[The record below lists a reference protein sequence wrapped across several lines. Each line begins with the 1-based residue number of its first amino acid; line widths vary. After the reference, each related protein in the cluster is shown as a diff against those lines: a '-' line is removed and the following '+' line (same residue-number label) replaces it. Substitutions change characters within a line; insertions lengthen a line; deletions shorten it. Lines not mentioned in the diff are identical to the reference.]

1 MNNFWL
7 WFSTG
12 LQHITDLGGYDH
24 ILFVTLLSIS
34 YTFSSLKKLLAMITA
49 FTLGHSIS
57 LALSIIGDLNINTAL
72 IEFLIAFSIFITAIY
87 CLKVK
92 ENSNAKC
99 LPAGLPAEGMKAGKA
114 GIYLIVIFFGLIHGT
129 GFSYLLKAMLGKEE
143 AIAGPLLYFNLG
155 LEAGQLLIVLAVLS
169 LNFAMSFIKPIP
181 FKVYKIVVVSLI
193 GVIALKMCMERLI
206 VLS

>member
-1 MNNFWL
+1 MQNFWL

-12 LQHITDLGGYDH
+12 LEHITDLGGYDH

-34 YTFSSLKKLLAMITA
+34 YTFSSWKRLVVMITA

-57 LALSIIGDLNINTAL
+57 LAMSVISDLNINSAL
-72 IEFLIAFSIFITAIY
+72 IEFLIALSIFITAVY
-87 CLKVK
+87 HLSAK
-92 ENSNAKC
+92 ENSNAKWV
-99 LPAGLPAEGMKAGKA
+99 
-114 GIYLIVIFFGLIHGT
+114 YVIVVLFGLIHGT

-169 LNFAMSFIKPIP
+169 LNLAISYFKAIP
-181 FKVYKIVVVSLI
+181 FKVYKMVVVSLI
-193 GVIALKMCMERLI
+193 GLIALKMCVERVMELI
-206 VLS
+206 TS

>member
-1 MNNFWL
+1 MQNFWL

-12 LQHITDLGGYDH
+12 LEHITDLDGYDH

-34 YTFSSLKKLLAMITA
+34 YTFSSWKKLVVMITA

-57 LALSIIGDLNINTAL
+57 LAVSVISDLNINTAL
-72 IEFLIAFSIFITAIY
+72 IEFLIALSIFITAVY
-87 CLKVK
+87 HLSAK

-99 LPAGLPAEGMKAGKA
+99 LPAGQAGVY
-114 GIYLIVIFFGLIHGT
+114 IIVVLFGLIHGT

-169 LNFAMSFIKPIP
+169 LNLAISYIKAIP
-181 FKVYKIVVVSLI
+181 FKVYKMVVVSLI
-193 GVIALKMCMERLI
+193 GLIALKMCVERVMELI
-206 VLS
+206 TS

>member
-1 MNNFWL
+1 MQNFWL

-12 LQHITDLGGYDH
+12 LEHITDLGGYDH

-34 YTFSSLKKLLAMITA
+34 YTFSSWKKLVVMITA

-57 LALSIIGDLNINTAL
+57 LALSVISDLNINTAL
-72 IEFLIAFSIFITAIY
+72 IEFLIALSIFITAVYLLI
-87 CLKVK
+87 VK
-92 ENSNAKC
+92 ENSKTKW
-99 LPAGLPAEGMKAGKA
+99 M
-114 GIYLIVIFFGLIHGT
+114 YLIVVIFGLIHGT

-169 LNFAMSFIKPIP
+169 LNLGISYIKAIP
-181 FKVYKIVVVSLI
+181 FSVYKIVVVALI
-193 GVIALKMCMERLI
+193 GLVALKMCLERVLKLI
-206 VLS
+206 TS